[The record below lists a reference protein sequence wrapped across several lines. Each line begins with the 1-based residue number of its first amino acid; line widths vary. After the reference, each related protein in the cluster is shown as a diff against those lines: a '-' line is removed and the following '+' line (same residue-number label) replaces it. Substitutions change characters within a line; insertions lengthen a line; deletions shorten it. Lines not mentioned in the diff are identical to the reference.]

1 MKYIVTTDWLAEH
14 VDDDNLRI
22 VDIRGKVLPASEPLP
37 HYFSHRDDYIESHI
51 PGAVFVD
58 WTTDIVDPQSPSYDV
73 ASPDQYAALM
83 GKLGIDNQTKVIVY
97 DDAGSMFAA
106 RFLWTLRYYGHE
118 NAAILDGGWQKW
130 LAESHPVTAE
140 IPKIEPTVFTPNL
153 QLNLRITADEILR
166 KLSGNVALIDVR
178 SLPEFNGQT
187 SRAERKGRI
196 PGAINI
202 PRKSLLADDMT
213 LLPLTELRMKV
224 SETGI
229 ADNADNIVVY
239 CNSGVSASFIM
250 LALQQLGYENI
261 KLYDGSWKEWGN
273 DPTKPI
279 ER

>member
-106 RFLWTLRYYGHE
+106 RFLWTLISNMHE